1 MEEDPGSTIKGR
13 KAQVHTSQ
21 VIDSLGKI
29 THVFSDKTGTLT
41 QNVMESQI
49 RSLDVCNKFTLHF
62 YTLLTV
68 SYSFLIFFVC

>member
-21 VIDSLGKI
+21 VIDSLGKV

-49 RSLDVCNKFTLHF
+49 RSDVCNSTL
-62 YTLLTV
+62 
-68 SYSFLIFFVC
+68 